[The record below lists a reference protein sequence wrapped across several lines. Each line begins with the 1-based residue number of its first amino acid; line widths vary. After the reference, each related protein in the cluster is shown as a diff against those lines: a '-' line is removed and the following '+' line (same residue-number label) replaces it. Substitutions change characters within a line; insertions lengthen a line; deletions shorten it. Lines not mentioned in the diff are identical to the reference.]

1 MVATTRRN
9 SGRGAVILAS
19 EAGVP
24 SEGRM
29 GEAAA
34 CLSADEKERS
44 GKGNGPAAF
53 ECA

>member
-9 SGRGAVILAS
+9 LGRRAVIVAS
-19 EAGVP
+19 EAGVL

-34 CLSADEKERS
+34 CLSAGEKERS
-44 GKGNGPAAF
+44 GKGNGSAAF